1 MIELKGI
8 TAKQKRW
15 LYYFQQHGDAL
26 RAIVEAG
33 YNPGSKPMMYKLA
46 KDNLN
51 NEKIKVYLRELEMQ
65 REFEE
70 AAHKARVDA
79 IKQEVMDKINDKVTG
94 VLGIYE
100 EILSSPDSPARL
112 KFDIAK
118 DLLDRAGFKAVEKR
132 ELTGKDGGPLQ
143 SEHNVISE
151 VAERAR
157 KLTVVNGGAD

>member
-1 MIELKGI
+1 MIELNGI

-15 LYYFQQHGDAL
+15 LYYFQQHGDAI
-26 RAIVEAG
+26 RAVVEAG
-33 YNPGSKPMMYKLA
+33 YNPGSKQMMYKLA

-51 NEKIKVYLRELEMQ
+51 NEKIKVYLKELELQ

-70 AAHKARVDA
+70 AAHRARVETV
-79 IKQEVMDKINDKVTG
+79 KKEVMDRINDKVTG
-94 VLGIYE
+94 VLDIYN
-100 EILSSPDSPARL
+100 EILAAPDCPARL

-143 SEHNVISE
+143 SEHSVISE